1 VVVLLWVAYFINYS
15 DRQLVFSIYPALR
28 RDLHFTDTQL
38 GLIASTFLWIYGVC
52 IAVSGRIADLIPRE
66 RIVIASLVL
75 WSLATFGSGTSGS
88 VAMFLFWRA
97 LMGVT
102 ESLYV
107 PAAAGLIA
115 ALHPGPTRS
124 RAMSLHST
132 AQLSGIVAGGWYGGW
147 AADSIGWR
155 AGFFAI
161 AGFGVVYAIVL
172 RLALPPA
179 PQRTAGPLMLR
190 SDPIDVFR
198 THCYR
203 AHLLAFFM
211 FCAML
216 WMLYAWLPNYIYE
229 RYHLSMTESGF
240 TATVFL
246 QVSSAIGVLTGGVLA
261 DWIVKRIRFGRF
273 CVTSVGLL
281 LCAPFGYLTL
291 AVHSLAM
298 LKVCAAGFGFFSGL
312 MMANNYASIYDV
324 IAERNY
330 GFSAGFLNLVGG
342 FAGAIATFLAGF
354 WKQTLGM
361 TALIG
366 WAAVATAAASLWLF
380 WVAFSSFKKDRER
393 FCGPKALAG

>member
-1 VVVLLWVAYFINYS
+1 MVGLLWVAYFINYS

-38 GLIASTFLWIYGVC
+38 GLIASTFLWIYGIC
-52 IAVSGRIADLIPRE
+52 IAVSGRIADLVSRE

-88 VAMFLFWRA
+88 VAMFLFWRGV
-97 LMGVT
+97 MGVT

-115 ALHPGPTRS
+115 ALHPGRTRS
-124 RAMSLHST
+124 RAMSVHST

-155 AGFFAI
+155 GGFFGI
-161 AGFGVVYAIVL
+161 AAFGVMYAAVL
-172 RLALPPA
+172 WILLPSQP
-179 PQRTAGPLMLR
+179 PGTASPLQLR
-190 SDPIDVFR
+190 SSPTDVFR
-198 THCYR
+198 ARCYR

-229 RYHLSMTESGF
+229 RYHLSMTQSGF
-240 TATVFL
+240 TATAFL
-246 QVSSAIGVLTGGVLA
+246 QVSSGIGVLTGGILA
-261 DWIVKRIRFGRF
+261 DWIVKRIPFGRF
-273 CVTSVGLL
+273 CISSAGLL

-291 AVHSLAM
+291 AVHSLAI
-298 LKVCAAGFGFFSGL
+298 LKICAVGFGFFAGL
-312 MMANNYASIYDV
+312 FIANNYASIYDV

-330 GFSAGFLNLVGG
+330 GFSAGFLNFVGG
-342 FAGAIATFLAGF
+342 FAGATATFLAGL
-354 WKQTLGM
+354 WKQTLGVTSLM
-361 TALIG
+361 A

-380 WVAFSSFKKDRER
+380 WVAFSSFEKERER
-393 FCGPKALAG
+393 FCT